1 MLLVNSSQYNF
12 QYGNRIHFPY
22 SIAMLETFLQSNDH
36 INQNFKF
43 GKTFVFR
50 EHVEEDINKCK
61 NSDILLCSCYV
72 WNWEITIHLAKQV
85 KKINPN
91 CLIIFGGPQV
101 PEDTTGFFEKHPFVD
116 ILVHGE
122 GEKIIENIFNTYL
135 GDKDFSDV
143 KGITTKEFKT
153 TFEGRINDLDILPS
167 PYLTSN
173 IWELIEKVEGVK
185 WICSWETHRGC
196 PYLCTFCDWG
206 SATFTKMRKFSEE
219 RLFKE
224 LEWFAENKI
233 GYIDCCDAN
242 FGIFFERDLRLGRKL
257 KELALTKKFPQT
269 FQQSW
274 AKNSSEKII
283 PIAKEL
289 QEGGLLTAVTLS
301 VQSLDENTLNIIK
314 RENMK
319 FDKFS
324 NLSNQFRQQGLPTY
338 SEFIRGLPGETLE
351 TFKQGLEQLIGESK
365 IDTIYIF
372 HCIILPNA
380 PMNIP
385 EYREKY
391 KIKTVRSPI
400 YLGHSSVNN
409 RTMEEYENVVISTS
423 SATEEDIQE
432 MYLYSWVILSMHSF
446 GILEYVSRYY
456 KKAHGMSFMKFYEEV
471 IEFCKTEKSIFSE
484 EYEKVIEHRNK
495 GYQGKGWNHYY
506 PNLGDIF
513 WPIEE
518 AAWLRLTSQ
527 KKRTLDGINSLLDY
541 LEKKFGY
548 TTPKEIL
555 QDLVKFQ
562 LFLITTKEDQD
573 IIKSENF
580 DYDWKGFFDNS
591 SELKQTKKS
600 YNYKNQVIEKDD
612 FEWNKRA
619 IWYGRR
625 GKICKFDSNNLS
637 ESQINFEAVEIR
649 NN

>member
-36 INQNFKF
+36 INKNFKF

-50 EHVEEDINKCK
+50 EHVEENINKCK

-135 GDKDFSDV
+135 GDKDFSNV

-173 IWELIEKVEGVK
+173 IWELVEKVEGVK

-301 VQSLDENTLNIIK
+301 VQSLDENTLDIIK

-432 MYLYSWVILSMHSF
+432 MYLYSWVILSMHGF

-456 KKAHGMSFMKFYEEV
+456 KKAHGISFMKFYEEF

-484 EYEKVIEHRNK
+484 EYEKVIEHRDK
-495 GYQGKGWNHYY
+495 GYQGKGWNHYD

-541 LEKKFGY
+541 LEKKLGY

-562 LFLITTKEDQD
+562 LFLISTKEDQD

>member
-22 SIAMLETFLQSNDH
+22 SIAMLETFLQSSDH

-173 IWELIEKVEGVK
+173 IWELVEKVEGVK

-301 VQSLDENTLNIIK
+301 VQSLDENTLDIIK

-495 GYQGKGWNHYY
+495 GYQGKGWNHHD

-518 AAWLRLTSQ
+518 ATWLRLTSQ

-541 LEKKFGY
+541 LEKKLGY
-548 TTPKEIL
+548 TTHKEIL

-562 LFLITTKEDQD
+562 LFLISTKEDQD
-573 IIKSENF
+573 VIKSENF

-625 GKICKFDSNNLS
+625 GKICKFDSNNLA

>member
-135 GDKDFSDV
+135 GDKDFSNV

-173 IWELIEKVEGVK
+173 IWELVEKVEGVK

-301 VQSLDENTLNIIK
+301 VQSLDENTLDIIK

-484 EYEKVIEHRNK
+484 EYEKVMEHRNK
-495 GYQGKGWNHYY
+495 GYQGKGWNHHD

-518 AAWLRLTSQ
+518 ATWLRLTSQ

-541 LEKKFGY
+541 LEKKLGY
-548 TTPKEIL
+548 PTPKEIL

-562 LFLITTKEDQD
+562 LFLISTKEDQD
-573 IIKSENF
+573 VIKSENF

-625 GKICKFDSNNLS
+625 GKICKFDSNNLA

>member
-36 INQNFKF
+36 INKNFKF

-135 GDKDFSDV
+135 GDKDFSNV

-173 IWELIEKVEGVK
+173 IWELVEKVEGVK

-301 VQSLDENTLNIIK
+301 VQSLDENTLDIIK

-432 MYLYSWVILSMHSF
+432 MYLYSWVILSMHGF

-456 KKAHGMSFMKFYEEV
+456 KKAHGISFMKFYEEF

-484 EYEKVIEHRNK
+484 EYEKVIEHKNK
-495 GYQGKGWNHYY
+495 GYQGKGWNHYD

-541 LEKKFGY
+541 LEKKLGY

-573 IIKSENF
+573 VIKSENF
-580 DYDWKGFFDNS
+580 DYDWKGFFGNS

-637 ESQINFEAVEIR
+637 ESQINFEVVEIH

>member
-36 INQNFKF
+36 INKNFKF

-116 ILVHGE
+116 LLEHGE

-135 GDKDFSDV
+135 GDKDFSNV

-173 IWELIEKVEGVK
+173 IWELVEKVEGVK

-206 SATFTKMRKFSEE
+206 SATFTKKRKFSEE

-301 VQSLDENTLNIIK
+301 VQSLDENTLDIIK

-456 KKAHGMSFMKFYEEV
+456 KKAQGISFMKFYEEV

-495 GYQGKGWNHYY
+495 GYQGKGWNHYD

-541 LEKKFGY
+541 LEKKLGY

-637 ESQINFEAVEIR
+637 ESQINFEVVEIH

>member
-22 SIAMLETFLQSNDH
+22 SIAMLETFLQSSDH

-135 GDKDFSDV
+135 GDKDFSNV

-173 IWELIEKVEGVK
+173 IWELVEKVEGVK

-206 SATFTKMRKFSEE
+206 SATFTKMRRFSEE

-301 VQSLDENTLNIIK
+301 VQSLDENTLDIIK

-351 TFKQGLEQLIGESK
+351 TFKRGLEQLIGESK

-456 KKAHGMSFMKFYEEV
+456 KKAHGISFMKFYEEV

-495 GYQGKGWNHYY
+495 GYQGKGWNHCD

-518 AAWLRLTSQ
+518 ATWLRLASQ

-541 LEKKFGY
+541 LEKKLGY

-562 LFLITTKEDQD
+562 LFLISTKEDQD
-573 IIKSENF
+573 VIKSENF

-625 GKICKFDSNNLS
+625 GKICKFDSNNLA

>member
-22 SIAMLETFLQSNDH
+22 SIAMLETFLQSSDH

-135 GDKDFSDV
+135 DDKDFSNV

-173 IWELIEKVEGVK
+173 IWELVEKVEGVK

-206 SATFTKMRKFSEE
+206 SATFTKMRRFSEE

-301 VQSLDENTLNIIK
+301 VQSLDENTLDIIK

-456 KKAHGMSFMKFYEEV
+456 KKAHGISFMKFYEEV

-484 EYEKVIEHRNK
+484 EYEKVIEHRDK
-495 GYQGKGWNHYY
+495 GYQGKGWNHYD

-541 LEKKFGY
+541 LEKKLGY
-548 TTPKEIL
+548 TTHKEIL

-580 DYDWKGFFDNS
+580 DYDWKEFFDNS

>member
-173 IWELIEKVEGVK
+173 IWELVEKVEGVK

-301 VQSLDENTLNIIK
+301 VQSLDENTLDIIK

-484 EYEKVIEHRNK
+484 EYEKVIEHRDK
-495 GYQGKGWNHYY
+495 GYQGKGWNHHD

-518 AAWLRLTSQ
+518 ATWLRLTSQ

-541 LEKKFGY
+541 LEKKLGY
-548 TTPKEIL
+548 TTR
-555 QDLVKFQ
+555 
-562 LFLITTKEDQD
+562 
-573 IIKSENF
+573 
-580 DYDWKGFFDNS
+580 NS
-591 SELKQTKKS
+591 S
-600 YNYKNQVIEKDD
+600 
-612 FEWNKRA
+612 
-619 IWYGRR
+619 
-625 GKICKFDSNNLS
+625 
-637 ESQINFEAVEIR
+637 
-649 NN
+649 

>member
-22 SIAMLETFLQSNDH
+22 SIAMLETFLQSNYH

-135 GDKDFSDV
+135 DDKDFSSV

-173 IWELIEKVEGVK
+173 IWELVEKVEGVK

-301 VQSLDENTLNIIK
+301 VQSLDENTLDIIK

-432 MYLYSWVILSMHSF
+432 MYLYSWVILSMHGF

-456 KKAHGMSFMKFYEEV
+456 KKAHGISFMKFYEEF

-484 EYEKVIEHRNK
+484 EYEKVIEHKNK
-495 GYQGKGWNHYY
+495 GYQGKGWNHYD

-541 LEKKFGY
+541 LEKKLGY

-637 ESQINFEAVEIR
+637 ESQINFEVVEIH

>member
-43 GKTFVFR
+43 EKTFVFR

-432 MYLYSWVILSMHSF
+432 MYLYSWVILSMHGF

-456 KKAHGMSFMKFYEEV
+456 KKAHGISFMKFYEEV

-484 EYEKVIEHRNK
+484 EYEKVIEHRDK
-495 GYQGKGWNHYY
+495 GYQGKGWNHYD

-541 LEKKFGY
+541 LEKKLGY

-580 DYDWKGFFDNS
+580 DYDWKEFFDNS

-637 ESQINFEAVEIR
+637 ESQINFEVVEIH